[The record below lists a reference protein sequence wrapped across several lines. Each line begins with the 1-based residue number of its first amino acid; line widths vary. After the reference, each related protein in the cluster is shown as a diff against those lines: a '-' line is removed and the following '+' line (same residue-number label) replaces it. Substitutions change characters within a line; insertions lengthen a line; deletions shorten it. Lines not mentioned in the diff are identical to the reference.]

1 MFKKNTNTNTKL
13 SVKTMQWGARII
25 CIFRIIGGNTIGL
38 VGEKTFVNNFAYA
51 WDLYFCPVFS
61 VCICVPYLWSA
72 KEKKTLSEKATRT
85 RAARQRPQFG
95 FLCQRLEMF
104 WNNKWFLTIS
114 DNWKKKRNKL
124 DYLDLPYEWLF
135 GVWHDPRIIW
145 CSWLI
150 IYEEWPILHKSA
162 CRN

>member
-1 MFKKNTNTNTKL
+1 MSQRSNNYLHFSHYWRQHNRFGRRENFCQQFRL
-13 SVKTMQWGARII
+13 CLGSVFLP
-25 CIFRIIGGNTIGL
+25 CIFCLYLCSI
-38 VGEKTFVNNFAYA
+38 FV
-51 WDLYFCPVFS
+51 
-61 VCICVPYLWSA
+61 VCQR
-72 KEKKTLSEKATRT
+72 EKTLSEKATRT

-124 DYLDLPYEWLF
+124 EQLDLPYEWLF